1 MGRKKS
7 KKQIDRIY
15 IGRILKNTRKSLG
28 MTQETVSEAVELA
41 PRYISDIERD
51 KSKGSIDT
59 LVKLCNLY
67 QVTPTYILQ
76 NYLNTTESKSDNLIQ
91 GFSTLSPE
99 EKDFIINLI
108 EFINQEKKKEQKKQK
123 QKQKQKRNK
132 NDKK

>member
-7 KKQIDRIY
+7 KKQFDRIY